1 MRTPGVFVAR
11 NGVVVGVSGGEVAG
25 GTGLLIAGAAIALV
39 AIPLYKRAMAAI
51 YEHQAM
57 ELANKLEA
65 NRVAFAS
72 LTNAHAHAKAQH
84 ARYKRKG

>member
-57 ELANKLEA
+57 ELANKLD
-65 NRVAFAS
+65 RKRRTIRR